1 MNWLFGGI
9 IEAFLSWLA
18 YWGAFI
24 GVVGVGVLG
33 FLYSPLFKG
42 AFAGLAV
49 GAIALTVLQYG
60 FVSFRQK
67 EPQVC
72 VHPPTDP
79 NGPIKQCW
87 RSTDDQRGYGYWE
100 PCE

>member
-1 MNWLFGGI
+1 MDWLFGGI
-9 IEAFLSWLA
+9 WSALVHWLA

-24 GVVGVGVLG
+24 AVVGFGALG
-33 FLYSPLFKG
+33 FLYSPIFKT

-49 GAIALTVLQYG
+49 GAIALTVLQYQ
-60 FVSFRQK
+60 FVQFQQK
-67 EPQVC
+67 EPQLC
-72 VHPPTDP
+72 VHPATDP

-87 RSTDDQRGYGYWE
+87 RSTDDRGYGYWE